1 MQSKQR
7 TITYSRAN
15 WGPSHGSHRSG
26 QTLEEALR
34 QCLTVLRNAE
44 DTRLDLRSGK
54 AELRHRRT
62 KGSPLCLHI
71 AAWTEHEAVSIV
83 PHPSPAPSADLDS
96 RPPGKDWDY
105 LDGDGMVLASANH
118 CLTMSSGIHPKS
130 IERYMA
136 ELLRMG
142 RHSGAEIPS
151 NSFFRLL
158 PIVNPSA
165 IRRVYAEGGVK
176 RIDMH
181 MGRYLETAYVD
192 DQEHEKFPKRVGRE
206 IVLALIGKHDTR
218 RRIEEAENVN
228 AKLMISL
235 DSRRRGLAS
244 EEFTDIAESLADENE
259 DDVEIITRTGHRIRR
274 GALMLRTTVD
284 VDADGKTVHYGHAWE
299 RMTEYFEN
307 LHLGGYLRE

>member
-1 MQSKQR
+1 MQTKQR

-15 WGPSHGSHRSG
+15 WGAFNQSG
-26 QTLEEALR
+26 QNLEEVLR
-34 QCLTVLRNAE
+34 QSLAVLPNTE

-62 KGSPLCLHI
+62 NVSPLCLHI
-71 AAWTEHEAVSIV
+71 AAWTEREAVSIV

-96 RPPGKDWDY
+96 QPPGKDWDY
-105 LDGDGMVLASANH
+105 LDGDGMALVSANH

-136 ELLRMG
+136 ELLRLG
-142 RHSGAEIPS
+142 RHSGAEIPP

-158 PIVNPSA
+158 PIADPRAV
-165 IRRVYAEGGVK
+165 RRVYAEGGVK

-181 MGRYLETAYVD
+181 VGRYLETSYVD
-192 DQEHEKFPKRVGRE
+192 EQRHDTFLRRVGRE
-206 IVLALIGKHDTR
+206 IVLALVGEDDDR

-235 DSRRRGLAS
+235 DGRRKGLDS
-244 EEFTDIAESLADENE
+244 QKFTHFAENLVDENE
-259 DDVEIITRTGHRIRR
+259 EDVELVTRAGQRIRR
-274 GALMLRTTVD
+274 GELILKTTVD
-284 VDADGKTVHYGHAWE
+284 VDAHGKTVHYGHAWE
-299 RMTEYFEN
+299 RMKEYFEY
-307 LHLGGYLRE
+307 LYRAGYLRE